1 MQDNEPTGTQP
12 RKKTGRQPRG
22 NVIQLYGPTSD
33 LNASSVTIEELAELH
48 RVTTRTVRNWMRGR
62 LIPFIRI
69 GRVLRFNPLKVQSA
83 LNRFERQEET
93 RGELVSQK
101 GSDLNAVSR

>member
-1 MQDNEPTGTQP
+1 MKDNEPTGTKP
-12 RKKTGRQPRG
+12 RGKTGRQPRG
-22 NVIQLYGPTSD
+22 NVIELYGRNPEFNT
-33 LNASSVTIEELAELH
+33 SSVTIEELAELH

-83 LNRFERQEET
+83 LNRFERHEEV
-93 RGELVSQK
+93 R
-101 GSDLNAVSR
+101 